1 MDLQSI
7 DVLERSF
14 NFRVKPASEYQR
26 GERVILTHDVDFD
39 VCILAGTEGILKDIG
54 KHGREDFDI
63 IFKGFRERTIASVYD
78 IDSLDNGQGELF
90 RTFHNWIPCR
100 RDNERQ
106 GWLTAYGAPEM
117 FRAKLDDGTI
127 VEGRISMAGVP
138 YNTRIL
144 TSVSIGGISYPAN
157 SIRNM
162 VFRKGSRTVTI
173 PIGGIE
179 SNFNCLLDELIQIWV
194 NQGGF
199 ISLMGFKNK
208 RVVEIGNAFYTTGK
222 IERMQSAVEKIN
234 SVLGRHAG
242 DRLITA
248 WAGIG

>member
-1 MDLQSI
+1 MDAQSI

-14 NFRVKPASEYQR
+14 DFRVKPVSEYQQ
-26 GERVILTHDVDFD
+26 GEKVILTRDVDFD
-39 VCILAGTEGILKDIG
+39 VCILAGTEGILTGIE
-54 KHGREDFDI
+54 KHGKENI
-63 IFKGFRERTIASVYD
+63 KIAFKAFGERQVGSADD
-78 IDSLDNGQGELF
+78 IDSLENGQGKLF
-90 RTFHNWIPCR
+90 QTFHDWVPCR

-106 GWLTAYGAPEM
+106 GWLAANAPHM
-117 FRAKLDDGTI
+117 FRAKLEDGTI
-127 VEGRISMAGVP
+127 VEGRISMVGIP
-138 YNTRIL
+138 YNTRAL

-199 ISLMGFKNK
+199 ISPMGFKNK

-222 IERMQSAVEKIN
+222 MERLQSAVDKIN
-234 SVLGRHAG
+234 NVLGRYAG
-242 DRLITA
+242 DRLIAA